1 MYNFPPWLTSAA
13 GVGADADPPVAA
25 VAAASGAGGGS
36 VATVAGVAGPLW
48 TLGAAF
54 AVTWRRH
61 GGGGGGR
68 LEDAAAFAGVVGGG
82 DRERPLGGGR
92 PTRMGAAF
100 ASPRFVLH
108 GAVSGAGVAGVATD
122 AGVYSASSASSLMS
136 SLFHQISCCVSRR
149 LSAVLFRSANR
160 ICPPSCVSGASKNIT
175 FLLSNASC
183 FARTQLRRSW
193 AASLASWRAACT
205 ALQARTH

>member
-13 GVGADADPPVAA
+13 GVGADADPPVAT

-68 LEDAAAFAGVVGGG
+68 LEDAATFAGVGGG
-82 DRERPLGGGR
+82 DRERPLGGGG

-108 GAVSGAGVAGVATD
+108 GAVSGAGVAGVATH
-122 AGVYSASSASSLMS
+122 AGRCSASPRSSSMS
-136 SLFHQISCCVSRR
+136 SLFHKISCCVSRR
-149 LSAVLFRSANR
+149 LAAVLFRSANR
-160 ICPPSCVSGASKNIT
+160 ICPPFCVTGASKNIT
-175 FLLSNASC
+175 SLSSNASC
-183 FARTQLRRSW
+183 FARTQLRRPW
-193 AASLASWRAACT
+193 AASLASPLGRSCT